1 MVGGWFMAWMTGH
14 GSSVGP
20 GIIRIG
26 RVCGIP
32 HWMLESMDGLP
43 GSDAGRGQT
52 LFVADE
58 EEGAEVDEEPG
69 APAAGEEGGG
79 AARVRGV
86 EEERQPPADRE
97 EPEGDRDDALLL
109 AFGGDPLHEEPHREE
124 CLPEEPHRQPERFG
138 THVL

>member
-43 GSDAGRGQT
+43 GSDAGLGQT

-58 EEGAEVDEEPG
+58 KGVGERDEDPG
-69 APAAGEEGGG
+69 PLPDDED
-79 AARVRGV
+79 GV
-86 EEERQPPADRE
+86 EPVHRVDEERQPAADRE
-97 EPEGDRDDALLL
+97 EPEGDRD
-109 AFGGDPLHEEPHREE
+109 
-124 CLPEEPHRQPERFG
+124 
-138 THVL
+138 